1 MRLLV
6 DTHVLLWL
14 MTGEPVAADAAEAI
28 ADPRNTVF
36 VSVASLWEIAIKE
49 GRGRLT
55 PPEDPA
61 EAAVAVGFDLLG
73 IEPAHVRE
81 VRVLPDHH
89 RDPFD
94 RMLIAQARQEHLM
107 LVTRDRRLSEYDVSV
122 LVA

>member
-14 MTGEPVAADAAEAI
+14 MTGEPVAAAAADAL
-28 ADPRNTVF
+28 ADPRNDVF

-49 GRGRLT
+49 GRGRLA

-61 EAAVAVGFDLLG
+61 AAAVAVGFSLLG
-73 IEPAHVRE
+73 IDPSHARAVRD
-81 VRVLPDHH
+81 LPDHH

-94 RMLIAQARQEHLM
+94 RMLVAQARQEQLT
-107 LVTRDRRLSEYDVSV
+107 LVTRDRRLSDYDVMI
-122 LVA
+122 LPA